1 MVARPIKHALAE
13 SIHAAYVSRMSENKT
28 YLGGCQCGR
37 VRYEAEVDLGGPVIS
52 CNCSMCGKSGTLLT
66 FVPAAQFKLQSGQDV
81 LTDYQFNKKHIHHLF
96 CNVCGIKSFARGI
109 GADGG
114 EVIAINSR
122 CLDGVNPNEL
132 KINEYDGKSA

>member
-1 MVARPIKHALAE
+1 MALMRREHSASENVVVTRPIKHALAE

-37 VRYEAEVDLGGPVIS
+37 VRYEAEVE
-52 CNCSMCGKSGTLLT
+52 LLT
-66 FVPAAQFKLQSGQDV
+66 FVPATQFKLQSGQDV

-114 EVIAINSR
+114 EMIAINSR
-122 CLDGVNPNEL
+122 CLDGVDPSEL
-132 KINEYDGKSA
+132 KINDYDGKSA